1 MISDTWYILHSFHY
15 WGIHFLQHFR
25 SGNQYH
31 ICSSH
36 SQLAGEEAIELQQTG
51 LHLKKMGR
59 EMRNNACSH
68 PIYKVWQPLLDKGI
82 KQPKDEET
90 NKYLLEV
97 IFGHRASRSLD
108 RVSGN
113 TLHII
118 RIPLSVM
125 LDLKNQASVNP
136 ENSNNKI
143 KSEKPVQLEL

>member
-1 MISDTWYILHSFHY
+1 M
-15 WGIHFLQHFR
+15 
-25 SGNQYH
+25 
-31 ICSSH
+31 
-36 SQLAGEEAIELQQTG
+36 
-51 LHLKKMGR
+51 
-59 EMRNNACSH
+59 
-68 PIYKVWQPLLDKGI
+68 LDKGI

-136 ENSNNKI
+136 ENSNNQK
-143 KSEKPVQLEL
+143 KSEKHVQLEL